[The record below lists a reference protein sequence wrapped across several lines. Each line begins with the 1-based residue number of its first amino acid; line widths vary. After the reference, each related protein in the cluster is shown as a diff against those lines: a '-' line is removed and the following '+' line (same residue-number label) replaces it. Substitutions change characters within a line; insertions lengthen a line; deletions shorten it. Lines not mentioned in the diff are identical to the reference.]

1 MTDAADEALQIFA
14 PARALKRQWLMYRP
28 AAFKAWAAMATD
40 EEEEAAIE
48 LLVALD
54 LGERRH

>member
-1 MTDAADEALQIFA
+1 LITMNEALQLLA
-14 PARALKRQWLMYRP
+14 AARALKRRWRMYRP
-28 AAFKAWAAMATD
+28 NAFRAWAAMAT
-40 EEEEAAIE
+40 EEEEAAAVE

>member
-1 MTDAADEALQIFA
+1 MNEALQLLA
-14 PARALKRQWLMYRP
+14 AARALKRRWRMYRP
-28 AAFKAWAAMATD
+28 NAFRAWAAMAT
-40 EEEEAAIE
+40 EEEEAAAVE